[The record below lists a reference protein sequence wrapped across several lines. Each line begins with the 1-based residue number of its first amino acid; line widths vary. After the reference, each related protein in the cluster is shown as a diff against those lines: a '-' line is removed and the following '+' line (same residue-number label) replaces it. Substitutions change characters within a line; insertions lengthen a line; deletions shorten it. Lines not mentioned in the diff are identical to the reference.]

1 VAGRTGMSDAEGR
14 VRFEHLPRGMVSF
27 DTFFGGVRT
36 SFPHDT
42 SIADP
47 TFQIQVINR

>member
-1 VAGRTGMSDAEGR
+1 
-14 VRFEHLPRGMVSF
+14 VSF

-42 SIADP
+42 SNPEP
-47 TFQIQVINR
+47 TFRIGVVNR